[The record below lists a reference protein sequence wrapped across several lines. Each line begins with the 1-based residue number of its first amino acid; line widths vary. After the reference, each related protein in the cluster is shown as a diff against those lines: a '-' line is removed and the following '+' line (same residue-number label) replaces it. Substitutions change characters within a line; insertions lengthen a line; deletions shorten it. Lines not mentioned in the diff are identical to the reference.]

1 MEQVSKDATWQRA
14 KVTVGIFRFTST
26 FHFPAFW
33 PCLSWSQF
41 FTGTA
46 CESLASNRFK
56 KLRNKAS
63 NTSLA
68 QPCNDIYVLSF
79 VLSLHTF
86 PYLSL
91 PYTPIHITPCG
102 CELLLPGYV
111 FSCMALWLRSWIP
124 PGKWTNNKK
133 NWAKNEGKN
142 HRTSRSLGRMMCL
155 YMYDIHNICVRYPC
169 HSDLV
174 QGSTLAGCLFQ
185 NLIYNWWIVRLFN
198 SSHLTFGV
206 VGEGWKL
213 QSQLQF
219 CLHVLSV
226 SVNSNHP

>member
-1 MEQVSKDATWQRA
+1 MATCKGNRRNFSFHIHLPFSSILTLPFVEPILHRNSLRIA
-14 KVTVGIFRFTST
+14 GIK
-26 FHFPAFW
+26 P
-33 PCLSWSQF
+33 
-41 FTGTA
+41 
-46 CESLASNRFK
+46 FK

-133 NWAKNEGKN
+133 KLGKKWGEN

-174 QGSTLAGCLFQ
+174 QGSTLAGCLFKIWYITDDCATIQ
-185 NLIYNWWIVRLFN
+185 FISSYIWCCWRGVETSKSTPVLFTCT
-198 SSHLTFGV
+198 LRI
-206 VGEGWKL
+206 
-213 QSQLQF
+213 
-219 CLHVLSV
+219 C
-226 SVNSNHP
+226 